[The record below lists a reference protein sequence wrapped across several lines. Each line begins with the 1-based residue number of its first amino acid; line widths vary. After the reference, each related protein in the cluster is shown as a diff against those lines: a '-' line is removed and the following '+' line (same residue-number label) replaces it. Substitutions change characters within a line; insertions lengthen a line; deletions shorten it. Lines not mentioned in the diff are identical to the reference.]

1 VSDVDV
7 GRWSLAG
14 ILFFSGTLMACWAVL
29 VWFWEG
35 FLSLKWVEWIDLIDC
50 NVYHWNGFAVVC
62 FADFDGPVWPQV
74 LFGVIEGRSQ

>member
-1 VSDVDV
+1 MEF
-7 GRWSLAG
+7 GRHFV
-14 ILFFSGTLMACWAVL
+14 FFFGDLDGLLGCLGL
-29 VWFWEG
+29 VFWEG